1 MIVIAGCLLEML
13 SVSFFLCNNF
23 EKRLSEET
31 NKSKCGY
38 IYEEL
43 QYHIWGGWTL
53 FYPILSQM
61 RLLLIAYVTIYLM
74 DVMVLQ
80 TLLVAFSTIVVLA
93 LVGFVHPVENS
104 LGQVIDEF
112 VVIIILDLLFFSS
125 DPALDPNMR
134 LYVGWLMIGIL
145 GISIIVN
152 QGSLLVNSV
161 IRMKRV
167 CQRKWLLH
175 KHKKAMERKGKA
187 KESQVDKEI
196 LPQEFVETEIQYE
209 DGHRANSRR
218 RMMPSE
224 RRQQE
229 QQKQRKRRSR
239 TAAAYGDNVADH

>member
-1 MIVIAGCLLEML
+1 
-13 SVSFFLCNNF
+13 
-23 EKRLSEET
+23 
-31 NKSKCGY
+31 
-38 IYEEL
+38 
-43 QYHIWGGWTL
+43 
-53 FYPILSQM
+53 M
-61 RLLLIAYVTIYLM
+61 RLLLIAYVTTYLM

-167 CQRKWLLH
+167 C
-175 KHKKAMERKGKA
+175 
-187 KESQVDKEI
+187 
-196 LPQEFVETEIQYE
+196 
-209 DGHRANSRR
+209 
-218 RMMPSE
+218 
-224 RRQQE
+224 
-229 QQKQRKRRSR
+229 
-239 TAAAYGDNVADH
+239 

>member
-1 MIVIAGCLLEML
+1 MNKSKTKLRGIFWNQLLALIDGTFLVIIIMAVINVREQINGHVEANISYWMSMIVIAGCLLEML

-23 EKRLSEET
+23 EKKLNEET

-53 FYPILSQM
+53 FYPIMSQM

-80 TLLVAFSTIVVLA
+80 TLLIAISTVVVLA

-175 KHKKAMERKGKA
+175 KHKKAMEGKGKT
-187 KESQVDKEI
+187 KES
-196 LPQEFVETEIQYE
+196 
-209 DGHRANSRR
+209 
-218 RMMPSE
+218 
-224 RRQQE
+224 
-229 QQKQRKRRSR
+229 
-239 TAAAYGDNVADH
+239 